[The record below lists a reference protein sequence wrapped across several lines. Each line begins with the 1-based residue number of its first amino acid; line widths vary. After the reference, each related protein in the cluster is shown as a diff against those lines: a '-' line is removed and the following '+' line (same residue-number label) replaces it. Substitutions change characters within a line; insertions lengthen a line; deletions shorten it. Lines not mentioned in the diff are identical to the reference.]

1 MSNRNKNCADVLSDI
16 TKDYIETLK
25 SEITRLRVEKV
36 QLINKQHEILG
47 QLDLAR
53 EQRDKYYQMTEKLE
67 KKISVLEEQN
77 EGL

>member
-1 MSNRNKNCADVLSDI
+1 MNKRNKNYPDVLGDI

-25 SEITRLRVEKV
+25 NAITRLRVEKA

-53 EQRDKYYQMTEKLE
+53 EQRNKYYQMTEKLE
-67 KKISVLEEQN
+67 KKISVLEEQE
-77 EGL
+77 EGF

>member
-1 MSNRNKNCADVLSDI
+1 MSNRNKNYADVLSDI
-16 TKDYIETLK
+16 AKDYIETLK
-25 SEITRLRVEKV
+25 SEITRLRVEKA

>member
-1 MSNRNKNCADVLSDI
+1 MNKRNKNYPDVLGDI

-25 SEITRLRVEKV
+25 SEITRLRVEKA

-67 KKISVLEEQN
+67 KKISELKEQN

>member
-1 MSNRNKNCADVLSDI
+1 MNKRNKNYPDVLSDI

-25 SEITRLRVEKV
+25 NEITRLRVEKA

-53 EQRDKYYQMTEKLE
+53 EQRNKYYQMTEKLE
-67 KKISVLEEQN
+67 KKISVLEEQE
-77 EGL
+77 EGF